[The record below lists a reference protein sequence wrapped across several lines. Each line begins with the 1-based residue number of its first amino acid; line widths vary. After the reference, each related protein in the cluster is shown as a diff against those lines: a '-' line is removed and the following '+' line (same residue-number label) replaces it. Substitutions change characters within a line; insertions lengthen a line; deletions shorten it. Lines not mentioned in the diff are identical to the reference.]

1 LVAPLPLLS
10 DTPPDI
16 CIPFIGIRCPG
27 TNPRQALDSGAR
39 DEGALLGHA
48 WGDAPVQL
56 RPAAALTLRA
66 HLAGARTRELCVA
79 LNHATGR

>member
-1 LVAPLPLLS
+1 L
-10 DTPPDI
+10 T
-16 CIPFIGIRCPG
+16 R
-27 TNPRQALDSGAR
+27 AR

-79 LNHATGR
+79 INHATGR